1 MEERKGKIKNR
12 IRRSV
17 YDLTT
22 KDFEKEKIE
31 IWRGKT
37 TKAMTYENFPE

>member
-12 IRRSV
+12 IRGSV

-22 KDFEKEKIE
+22 RILRKRKWKYGEEKLPK
-31 IWRGKT
+31 K
-37 TKAMTYENFPE
+37 